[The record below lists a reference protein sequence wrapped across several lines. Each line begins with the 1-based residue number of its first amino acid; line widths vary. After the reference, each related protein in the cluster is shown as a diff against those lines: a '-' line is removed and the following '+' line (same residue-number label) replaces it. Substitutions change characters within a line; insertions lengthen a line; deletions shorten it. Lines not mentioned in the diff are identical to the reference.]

1 MQCYHFL
8 ILAKPIISHVFF
20 NFFARAKITAT
31 VEQAVHCT
39 GTNMYGLHVWCVPKQ
54 LQFGAVFGFFALQ
67 IHAPMFEKVGFI
79 CKNAPKNGR
88 IKTQFIFKVAIDQV
102 LTWILNALPEMSEVF
117 S

>member
-20 NFFARAKITAT
+20 NFFARAKIT

-39 GTNMYGLHVWCVPKQ
+39 GTNMYGLHVWGVPKQ
-54 LQFGAVFGFFALQ
+54 LQFGAVFLVVFFALQ

-88 IKTQFIFKVAIDQV
+88 IKTQFVFKVTKGQMKPKANLCAVDS
-102 LTWILNALPEMSEVF
+102 PK
-117 S
+117 